1 MDADVTVEAIGNQ
14 ETNGK
19 RKPGTFVPG
28 DPRINRKNGPGH
40 MRKPWGLLL
49 DMRAVYRQEESRDR
63 GPAQRALRK
72 MFNENL
78 DGFLA
83 RLGRLEL
90 SYQTAVKKQKAA
102 KQQAAP

>member
-1 MDADVTVEAIGNQ
+1 MDAGVTVEANGNQ
-14 ETNGK
+14 EANGK

-40 MRKPWGLLL
+40 KRKPWGLLL
-49 DMRAVYRQEESRDR
+49 DMRAVYRQDESKDR
-63 GPAQRALRK
+63 GPAQKALRK

-78 DGFLA
+78 DRFLA

-90 SYQTAVKKQKAA
+90 SYQTAIRSQSL
-102 KQQAAP
+102 